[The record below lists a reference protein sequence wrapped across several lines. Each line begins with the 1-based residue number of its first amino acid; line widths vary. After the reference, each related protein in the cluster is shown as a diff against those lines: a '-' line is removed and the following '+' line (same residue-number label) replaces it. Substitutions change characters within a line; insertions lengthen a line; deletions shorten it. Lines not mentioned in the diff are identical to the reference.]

1 MATTIKN
8 RIILGYIPNL
18 TPSLSPKSDFLRCMT
33 FGPEGTGGARITD
46 ISTVGDVLDTFKK
59 YGYDELDT
67 ARSYCDA
74 QEEGFITKAG
84 WKERGMK
91 MGSKVYPIKPG
102 DHSAPKLRATLEKSL
117 SELKTD
123 KIDIYYLHAPD
134 YGTPFEETV
143 KAMDELHKEGKVEQF
158 GISNFAVFSELS
170 FNGSLGKLRKCVR
183 LHASGD

>member
-1 MATTIKN
+1 MATTTKN
-8 RIILGYIPNL
+8 RIILGYLPNSPLTPTNL
-18 TPSLSPKSDFLRCMT
+18 TLRCMT

-67 ARSYCDA
+67 ARSYCDT

-158 GISNFAVFSELS
+158 GISNFAVYLSELN
-170 FNGSLGKLRKCVR
+170 FNGSLGKLPRCVR
-183 LHASGD
+183 LHARED